1 MNAPD
6 TVPTSTVGE
15 KMSPPLKRQLNT
27 TSRARGRYQDMP
39 PTSRVNCCRWGEPMY
54 LELWAISTEPFEPLV
69 GSMGLFTRGK
79 VACAVKVAST
89 RFCWSGPLTSGVQAP
104 NTEQKLTCV
113 ASVRPYDNVY
123 VRDNGLRRR
132 GVVRVSATLTPVS
145 CRR

>member
-6 TVPTSTVGE
+6 TLPTSTVGE
-15 KMSPPLKRQLNT
+15 KMIPPLRRQLST
-27 TSRARGRYQDMP
+27 TSRATGRYQDMP
-39 PTSRVNCCRWGEPMY
+39 PTNRVNCWRGEEPMY
-54 LELWAISTEPFEPLV
+54 FELYVTSTEPLEPLV
-69 GSMGLFTRGK
+69 GSMGLLTRGK

-104 NTEQKLTCV
+104 KTEQKLTWV